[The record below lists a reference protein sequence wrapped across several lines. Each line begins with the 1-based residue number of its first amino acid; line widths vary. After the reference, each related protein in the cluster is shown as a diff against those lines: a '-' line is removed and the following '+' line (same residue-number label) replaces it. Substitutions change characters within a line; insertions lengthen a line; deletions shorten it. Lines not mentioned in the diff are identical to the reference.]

1 MIRNL
6 LGRRS
11 PGEEVVAEL
20 KAAQK
25 YSPKN
30 ISPNDLPFNLMAE
43 LGSVQHAEIISPGVY
58 FLIVEKDSERAEVY
72 VVTEDAPAISEEAR
86 NYGQDIS
93 DCPGLRVYPLHEKGS
108 GKHIIDFEVCRYQV
122 KCHLPVEG
130 STDSLLSRA
139 LYGMEEYPDYFG
151 TFPVPFHTP
160 RGSTVRHKALSN
172 GVYWLETDRCEEMLS
187 VCYPIWQS
195 DLTIPEQRY
204 GEQLEYDQIRQID
217 STLGNLFFSK
227 DNSYIPL
234 FELSLANPEIRT
246 NGVINMAALFNAI
259 CASYPEYTSA
269 HNKDMEKYERGILI
283 KETPDVG
290 TEFIKF

>member
-1 MIRNL
+1 MAENL
-6 LGRRS
+6 LHRSRRATAE
-11 PGEEVVAEL
+11 GLMDAEESKRGL
-20 KAAQK
+20 GQ
-25 YSPKN
+25 
-30 ISPNDLPFNLMAE
+30 LPFDLTAE
-43 LGSVQHAEIISPGVY
+43 LGSVIEAEEISPGVY
-58 FLIVEKDSERAEVY
+58 SILTDQKEWGPEYY
-72 VVTEDAPAISEEAR
+72 VVMKDAPAISDQAR
-86 NYGQDIS
+86 SYGQQFAEKDAICVYRQDI
-93 DCPGLRVYPLHEKGS
+93 PGS
-108 GKHIIDFEVCRYQV
+108 GRRVIEFEVLRYQI
-122 KCHLPVEG
+122 KHHLPVDE
-130 STDSLLSRA
+130 SKDSIYTAA
-139 LYGMEEYPDYFG
+139 LYGMEENPDYFG
-151 TFPVPFHTP
+151 EYPVPGITP
-160 RGSTVRHKALSN
+160 RGCTVRHRKIIN

-234 FELSLANPEIRT
+234 FGLSLANPEIRT
-246 NGVINMAALFNAI
+246 NGVINTAALFNAI

>member
-1 MIRNL
+1 MDAEESKRG
-6 LGRRS
+6 LG
-11 PGEEVVAEL
+11 
-20 KAAQK
+20 Q
-25 YSPKN
+25 
-30 ISPNDLPFNLMAE
+30 LPFDLTAE
-43 LGSVQHAEIISPGVY
+43 LGSVIEAEEISPGVY
-58 FLIVEKDSERAEVY
+58 SILTDQKEWGPEYY
-72 VVTEDAPAISEEAR
+72 VVMKDAPAISDQAR
-86 NYGQDIS
+86 SYGQQFAEKDAICVYRQDI
-93 DCPGLRVYPLHEKGS
+93 PGS
-108 GKHIIDFEVCRYQV
+108 GRRVIEFEVLRYQI
-122 KCHLPVEG
+122 KHHLPVDE
-130 STDSLLSRA
+130 SKDSIYTAA
-139 LYGMEEYPDYFG
+139 LYGMEENPDYFG
-151 TFPVPFHTP
+151 EYPVPGITP
-160 RGSTVRHKALSN
+160 RGCTVRHRKIIN

>member
-11 PGEEVVAEL
+11 PGEEEVAEL

-172 GVYWLETDRCEEMLS
+172 GVYWLETDRCEEMSS